1 MTRDNNEGV
10 PPSNLEYKEMGLIEL
25 PFADVPEEKIAPEGN
40 YDLRIVNKEQ
50 RPSKTSGRPMIT
62 CFVRIEGGDYAP
74 MMHWLVLPTKEDWD
88 NDKAKAERMVRG
100 VRRFLE
106 VFGLKWSPKGF
117 DPEDLDGAAG
127 RCLVTIEKDDEG
139 NEHNRL
145 RLPRAKND

>member
-1 MTRDNNEGV
+1 M
-10 PPSNLEYKEMGLIEL
+10 SLIEL

-40 YDLRIVNKEQ
+40 YDLRIVNQEQ
-50 RPSKTSGRPMIT
+50 GASKKSGRPMIT
-62 CFVRIEGGDYAP
+62 CLIRIEGGAYAP
-74 MMHWLVLPTKEDWD
+74 MMHWLVLPTAADWD
-88 NDKAKAERMVRG
+88 EERMTSERMVRG

-106 VFGLKWSPKGF
+106 IFNIKWTPKGF
-117 DPEDLDGAAG
+117 DAEELDGATG